1 MKSFIALSCL
11 LVVASASPQYN
22 SFGYKFLS
30 DGKSATKSAYAPA
43 TKSAYAPATNSV
55 YAPAVKSNSYSSG
68 NGFNWNWGSLM
79 EYVNDPW
86 LGLEKAQELLE
97 ELNKDL
103 PDALAKMDP
112 SLKND
117 IKQVNG
123 LVLEI
128 CAKAV
133 ANARPSTIT
142 SYYSPSSMKKTCDF
156 INKHVP
162 EISRGLDEPEV
173 ISNLIGKVRK
183 FGSLAK
189 QMNDLLE

>member
-1 MKSFIALSCL
+1 M
-11 LVVASASPQYN
+11 VASASPQYN

-43 TKSAYAPATNSV
+43 AKSAYAPATNSV
-55 YAPAVKSNSYSSG
+55 YAPKSSSSSG
-68 NGFNWNWGSLM
+68 FQWNWGSLM

-123 LVLEI
+123 LVVEI

-173 ISNLIGKVRK
+173 ISNLITKVGK
-183 FGSLAK
+183 FGNLAK